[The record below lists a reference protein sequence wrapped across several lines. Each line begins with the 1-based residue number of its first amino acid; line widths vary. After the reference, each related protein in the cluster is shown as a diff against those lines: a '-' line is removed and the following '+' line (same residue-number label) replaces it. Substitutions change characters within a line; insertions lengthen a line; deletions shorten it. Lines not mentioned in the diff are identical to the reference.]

1 MEIIKKYW
9 YYVVIVGFVV
19 STIYTCTSNKEYE
32 LRGEVKQLSEQL
44 EKSTKGLEQFRVR
57 QKTLFDSISSAE
69 KIKNQKITELKNSNN
84 SLEKQLQISKEKLKQ
99 RKESFRNKTYQ
110 QLSEVFKEMGYTS
123 VTANDNGVNLE
134 KDTPMEVLDD
144 LAEGENCAQDLKIKD
159 SIIKNKDSEI
169 SLVNEKVLNRDI
181 QLASKQIEVGKLD
194 ESLQISREIN
204 KKQEKEN
211 KQLRKKNFIT
221 TYIVPPLAFIA
232 GFLIGG

>member
-9 YYVVIVGFVV
+9 YYVVIIGFVI
-19 STIYTCTSNKEYE
+19 STTYTCTNNKEHE
-32 LRGEVKQLSEQL
+32 LRGEVEQLNKQL

-69 KIKNQKITELKNSNN
+69 KIKNQKIAELKNSNS
-84 SLEKQLQISKEKLKQ
+84 SLEKKLQISQEKLKQ

-110 QLSEVFKEMGYTS
+110 QLLEVFKEMGYTS
-123 VTANDNGVNLE
+123 VTANSNGINLE

-221 TYIVPPLAFIA
+221 TYLVPPLVFIA
-232 GFLIGG
+232 GFLIGK